1 MMGIPINE
9 PTYIYEGD
17 NMSVIC
23 NISKP
28 ELTLRKKAD
37 SIYYHYTREN
47 VAADEYQTG
56 HISTHEN
63 CADIATKPLCSG
75 RKRDHLVGKV
85 IYFFGSEE

>member
-1 MMGIPINE
+1 MGIPINE

-47 VAADEYQTG
+47 VAADENQTG
-56 HISTHEN
+56 Q
-63 CADIATKPLCSG
+63 LCGYSN
-75 RKRDHLVGKV
+75 
-85 IYFFGSEE
+85 